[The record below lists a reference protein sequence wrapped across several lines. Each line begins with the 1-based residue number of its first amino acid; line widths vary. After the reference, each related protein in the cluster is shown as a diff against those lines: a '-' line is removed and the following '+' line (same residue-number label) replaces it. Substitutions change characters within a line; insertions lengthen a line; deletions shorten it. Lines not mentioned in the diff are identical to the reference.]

1 LLGEKQSA
9 VSESG
14 GRKKKNDT
22 DTSSMDQPRTEMQEQ
37 LSALIESDYDY
48 TLPKRGD
55 ICEAVIL
62 YVGKDEMIVD
72 LGVKRDGLIPRKD
85 LQMLEEGYRAGLQAG
100 DCVPVRIR
108 DTRAIEDSI
117 EVSLSEGLAQQD
129 WLRAEELLQNGEVC
143 EAEVSDVNSGGV
155 LVSFGR
161 VRGFVP
167 NSHLSSVPPGLRGTR
182 LLEAKSDLV
191 GDRLTLTV
199 LEVEQR
205 RRRLILSERAAN
217 RRRRQ
222 KLLEELREGDVYTGT
237 VRNLVDYGAFVD
249 LGGVDGLVHISE
261 LDWRHLDHPSDVLN
275 VGDKVDVKVL
285 SVDREKERIELSR
298 KALLP
303 DPWPQV
309 VGELEVDQVVDGQ
322 VTNVVDFGAFVDVG
336 QGVEGLVHTSEMPD
350 GKATCASLSRKAPVK
365 VRVLNIDPSR
375 RRLALSLRGVPR
387 VASAQEVAIEEP
399 VT

>member
-1 LLGEKQSA
+1 
-9 VSESG
+9 
-14 GRKKKNDT
+14 
-22 DTSSMDQPRTEMQEQ
+22 
-37 LSALIESDYDY
+37 
-48 TLPKRGD
+48 
-55 ICEAVIL
+55 
-62 YVGKDEMIVD
+62 
-72 LGVKRDGLIPRKD
+72 
-85 LQMLEEGYRAGLQAG
+85 
-100 DCVPVRIR
+100 
-108 DTRAIEDSI
+108 
-117 EVSLSEGLAQQD
+117 
-129 WLRAEELLQNGEVC
+129 
-143 EAEVSDVNSGGV
+143 
-155 LVSFGR
+155 
-161 VRGFVP
+161 
-167 NSHLSSVPPGLRGTR
+167 
-182 LLEAKSDLV
+182 
-191 GDRLTLTV
+191 
-199 LEVEQR
+199 
-205 RRRLILSERAAN
+205 
-217 RRRRQ
+217 
-222 KLLEELREGDVYTGT
+222 LLEELREGDVYTGT

-350 GKATCASLSRKAPVK
+350 GKATCASLSRKAPVR